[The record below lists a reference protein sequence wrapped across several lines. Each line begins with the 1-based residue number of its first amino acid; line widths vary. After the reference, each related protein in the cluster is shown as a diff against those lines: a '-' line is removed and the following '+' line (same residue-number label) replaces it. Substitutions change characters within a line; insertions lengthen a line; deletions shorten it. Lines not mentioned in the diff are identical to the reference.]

1 LSLVS
6 TSHTTTGLEFGSTV
20 PNAINAINGA
30 GNDFNTALR
39 ISNLGN
45 ASASAVMTFEREGVF
60 GVHFGLDT
68 DNVLKY
74 GGFSEGANAYQI
86 WTDKNG
92 AARLAVASPD
102 LGAIEAL
109 GGTGFATRTAADTW
123 AQRAIAVSGGLTI
136 SNPLG
141 VAGDPSVGTDGTF
154 FRVTQT
160 TTFSGIGATLR
171 TSTPNAMSA
180 INGAGNNDKTAL
192 TITNAGNG
200 SASALMSFHREG
212 VYAVHFGLDTNN
224 ELRYGGW
231 SEGTNVYDIWT
242 DKNGAAKLAAGVKA
256 AIDSAYASTQ
266 NFSGRVEMAD
276 GFFLQWVLS
285 GIVAD
290 DANYGLSWPSAFP
303 NACYNVTGSVLNPTT
318 GNDDVF
324 LRVISYDV
332 NGATVR
338 AETAGSPNGASRQLM
353 LWGIGR

>member
-45 ASASAVMTFEREGVF
+45 A
-60 GVHFGLDT
+60 
-68 DNVLKY
+68 
-74 GGFSEGANAYQI
+74 
-86 WTDKNG
+86 
-92 AARLAVASPD
+92 
-102 LGAIEAL
+102 
-109 GGTGFATRTAADTW
+109 
-123 AQRAIAVSGGLTI
+123 
-136 SNPLG
+136 
-141 VAGDPSVGTDGTF
+141 
-154 FRVTQT
+154 
-160 TTFSGIGATLR
+160 
-171 TSTPNAMSA
+171 
-180 INGAGNNDKTAL
+180 
-192 TITNAGNG
+192 